1 MRPLFLT
8 CTARGGSYLNAQI
21 LSVNSQVNIASEP
34 FLEFFR
40 SFRNSSLKKSGIN
53 TLTGDPL
60 EQTPFHDYYYTSQFS
75 QIIDVMNKADLNI
88 ECTEDEWERVLKVQI
103 PRIALQC
110 AELQPFLKEM
120 KGKTYKAIFDN
131 ALSAIQKARNV
142 TNKKWIGIKD
152 AWVIETF
159 LPLARAYPDAKFIVI
174 VRDVRASIAS
184 NLLVKNKS
192 MIAHVASFAKA
203 WRKNIA
209 YTSFLRTQK
218 LMKDRLFVISY
229 EKLVNQPE
237 TEVRKVCEFL
247 EIDFESSMLDTE
259 KFIDFSTG
267 KTWVGNSSYEE
278 VTRGISPH
286 RIDRWRESLPEDAKC
301 AVEMIVG
308 NDLRLIGRE
317 PTTNCFD
324 AQIQES
330 ALKFLVSD
338 NDGYKDWRTDTKKP
352 VYELSREISRNLML
366 SKQLINF
373 DETDLR
379 ENFLFSES
387 YEGLKN
393 NSIIVD

>member
-1 MRPLFLT
+1 
-8 CTARGGSYLNAQI
+8 
-21 LSVNSQVNIASEP
+21 
-34 FLEFFR
+34 
-40 SFRNSSLKKSGIN
+40 
-53 TLTGDPL
+53 
-60 EQTPFHDYYYTSQFS
+60 
-75 QIIDVMNKADLNI
+75 
-88 ECTEDEWERVLKVQI
+88 
-103 PRIALQC
+103 
-110 AELQPFLKEM
+110 
-120 KGKTYKAIFDN
+120 
-131 ALSAIQKARNV
+131 
-142 TNKKWIGIKD
+142 
-152 AWVIETF
+152 
-159 LPLARAYPDAKFIVI
+159 
-174 VRDVRASIAS
+174 
-184 NLLVKNKS
+184 
-192 MIAHVASFAKA
+192 
-203 WRKNIA
+203 
-209 YTSFLRTQK
+209 
-218 LMKDRLFVISY
+218 
-229 EKLVNQPE
+229 
-237 TEVRKVCEFL
+237 
-247 EIDFESSMLDTE
+247 MLDTE